1 MKKKI
6 LSMFLAVTL
15 LLTLIPSTVM
25 AAGTPATARDVKAVM
40 ETIADGFA
48 LRELNYYE
56 EKGLEKED
64 IILWIPESVFIV
76 DRSGTES
83 KNITKLNELFLD
95 CLDYN
100 LDKYGIITTDFGDES
115 IDTYCNIIIALL
127 ALGYNPENFNGYN
140 IVELLSNVI
149 LDIMRIQHP
158 CISSG
163 NYASV
168 YTVLNKYKNSYPNIA
183 TAYNDMDRL
192 IMSGYV
198 KNKTVSTDR
207 FLDDENYQKYCGSFL
222 EDNYTLNEDYFFSEY
237 GDLYLSSEKSTEIVN
252 ALNNNIH
259 FDNGIAF
266 SILKGTQDFL
276 ILAKTVTGPTFAFSG
291 DQNDASFYMNCILG
305 LYASPNP
312 NKPYDTSEYDD
323 PAATATVSE
332 AITGTLS
339 TAEASIT
346 ENNYMCDEYGKETLA
361 DTAVGLMASSVYG
374 KSDMA
379 NKLYNGLMSLYHG
392 GAEFIDVSGGT
403 DDYNELCL
411 KALYGI
417 VSYYYML
424 SGNGNIFHTGVTAL
438 NTGKNTPVEINT
450 PETTYYAEG
459 SGNWFTI
466 SSPLPLSELLDIM
479 IDGKSVFGEY
489 ISTDENGV
497 MTYAAVGGGSI
508 RVWEGSTY
516 VSFSPE
522 FMATLDNGEHTVRIQ
537 STTGFS
543 ELTFTVTAPTPST
556 ADINHI
562 GLYVTL
568 ACFAAGIAVVT
579 AKRKISKI

>member
-48 LRELNYYE
+48 LREYNYYIN
-56 EKGLEKED
+56 ED
-64 IILWIPESVFIV
+64 LSNSEIVQWSSQSVFIIN
-76 DRSGTES
+76 RSGTES
-83 KNITKLNELFLD
+83 ENISKLNELFLD
-95 CLDYN
+95 SLDDTLKQN
-100 LDKYGIITTDFGDES
+100 GKITTDFGDES
-115 IDTYCNIIIALL
+115 INTYCDVIIALL
-127 ALGYNPENFNGYN
+127 ALGYNPENYNGYN
-140 IVELLSNVI
+140 IVELLSNAVPY
-149 LDIMRIQHP
+149 IMRVSHP
-158 CISSG
+158 YISSEY
-163 NYASV
+163 YASV
-168 YTVLNKYKNSYPNIA
+168 YAVANQYKDSYPNIA
-183 TAYNDMDRL
+183 NCYNDLDRY
-192 IMSGYV
+192 IMSNYI
-198 KNKTVSTDR
+198 KNKTVSTER
-207 FLDDENYQKYCGSFL
+207 HLDDENYQKYCGSFL

-237 GDLYLSSEKSTEIVN
+237 GSLYLSSEKSTEIVN

-266 SILKGTQDFL
+266 SISKGTQDFL

-312 NKPYDTSEYDD
+312 NKSCDTSEYDD

-346 ENNYMCDEYGKETLA
+346 ENNYMCDKYGKETLA

-374 KSDMA
+374 RSDMA

-438 NTGKNTPVEINT
+438 NTGENTPVEINT

-522 FMATLDNGEHTVRIQ
+522 FMVTLDNGEHTVRIQ

-568 ACFAAGIAVVT
+568 ACLAAGIALVA